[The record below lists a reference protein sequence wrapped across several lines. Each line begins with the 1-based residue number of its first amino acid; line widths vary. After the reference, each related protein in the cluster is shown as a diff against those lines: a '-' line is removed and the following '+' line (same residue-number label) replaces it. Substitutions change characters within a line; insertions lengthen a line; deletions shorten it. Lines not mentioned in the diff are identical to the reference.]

1 MPDLEN
7 LLREELRHE
16 AQKVQP
22 ELLRPLQVPTRQ
34 PSWRPRLLPFAAAAA
49 VIAVITAGALV
60 AGLIT
65 AHKPAA
71 RKPAVS
77 GSAPAGLPRF
87 YVTTSSGPGGPRD
100 TGGGPRVRQRE
111 GHRYRPCAVGPPC
124 GVGRLWRYLRRR
136 RRR

>member
-7 LLREELRHE
+7 LLREELQHE

-22 ELLRPLQVPTRQ
+22 ELLRPLQVPARR

-60 AGLIT
+60 AGLAT

-71 RKPAVS
+71 RQPRARTPAEPL
-77 GSAPAGLPRF
+77 ARPRRPPGLLGCTRPR
-87 YVTTSSGPGGPRD
+87 
-100 TGGGPRVRQRE
+100 
-111 GHRYRPCAVGPPC
+111 PP
-124 GVGRLWRYLRRR
+124 LP
-136 RRR
+136 